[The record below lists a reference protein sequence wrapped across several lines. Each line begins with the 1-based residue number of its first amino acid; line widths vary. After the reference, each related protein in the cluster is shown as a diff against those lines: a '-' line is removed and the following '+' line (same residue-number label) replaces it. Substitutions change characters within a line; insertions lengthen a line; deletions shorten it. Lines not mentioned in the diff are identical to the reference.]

1 MTLRTFSRIAS
12 ISIVAVLCL
21 GLHPVYTAASHAR
34 IIRLSLVQGDVRIL
48 HDSKG
53 DPLANDK
60 APWERAELNLPIR
73 QHDVLATDNGR
84 AEVEFEN
91 GAMAFLNENSVLE
104 FFDLSLDDGS
114 LTTRLILRQ
123 GTGSFYVN
131 PAHDDYFSV
140 TGGDFTAAAAG
151 RTNFRMDNFDDG
163 STVAVIK
170 GQVSVVHKK
179 ENQLLEKGQSFTMSA
194 NGASSVS
201 GAPQGDDFDHWVSGR
216 EDSVVTATNAAMQY
230 SNTSSYVSGFG
241 DLYTYGGFY
250 PIAGMGYGWQPYGA
264 GIGWSPFDYGYGNWF
279 YGSQFGWSFIGSQ
292 PWGWLP
298 YHYGGWIFEPGIG
311 WLWTP
316 SGFRGGNV
324 PVKFHPATA
333 TFVRSGS
340 TVAMVPTHPQ
350 DSGSKTPLN
359 LAHVMPLTSASGAQ
373 AVSAGAGNNWKVVK
387 EVPAQTLVSHA
398 SPTTVPAR
406 SARTLDSTGASAQ
419 PKSSTITYDA
429 NEHRFVNS
437 NVNANSAA
445 STSSAATSSAMTSS
459 ATAARSSST
468 VTSATAVARSTT
480 VDRQVRSVPSAS
492 SRVAAPPP
500 APRSYAGA
508 RGGNFGGSSGAR
520 GASSA
525 MSTSSHATMSSASR
539 GSSGGGRAH

>member
-1 MTLRTFSRIAS
+1 MTLRIFSRIAS
-12 ISIVAVLCL
+12 ILIVAVLCF
-21 GLHPVYTAASHAR
+21 GLHPIYTAASHAR

-91 GAMAFLNENSVLE
+91 GAMAFINENSVLE

-114 LTTRLILRQ
+114 LTTRLVLRQ

-131 PAHDDYFSV
+131 PARADYFSV
-140 TGGDFTAAAAG
+140 TGADFTAEAAG
-151 RTNFRMDNFDDG
+151 RANFRMDNFDDG

-170 GQVSVVHKK
+170 GQVNVVHKK
-179 ENQLLEKGQSFTMSA
+179 DTKLLVKGQSLTISA
-194 NGASSVS
+194 DGVTANVGR
-201 GAPQGDDFDHWVSGR
+201 APDSDDFDRWVSGR

-250 PIAGMGYGWQPYGA
+250 PISGIGYGWQPYGV
-264 GIGWSPFDYGYGNWF
+264 GLGWSPFDYGNWSYGP
-279 YGSQFGWSFIGSQ
+279 QFGWFFIGSQ

-298 YHYGGWIFEPGIG
+298 YHYGGWFFQPGIG

-316 SGFRGGNV
+316 TGFRGGNV
-324 PVKFHPATA
+324 PVKFHPVTA

-340 TVAMVPTHPQ
+340 TVAMVPTHPL
-350 DSGSKTPLN
+350 DKGSKTPLN
-359 LAHVMPLTSASGAQ
+359 LAHVMPLTSTSSAPQ
-373 AVSAGAGNNWKVVK
+373 ASAGAKWKVVK
-387 EVPAQTLVSHA
+387 EAPAQALVSHA

-406 SARTLDSTGASAQ
+406 TTRTLSASGQTNGSIA
-419 PKSSTITYDA
+419 YDA
-429 NEHRFVNS
+429 KEHRFVNS
-437 NVNANSAA
+437 NVNASAA
-445 STSSAATSSAMTSS
+445 ATTSPAIAAKSPS
-459 ATAARSSST
+459 
-468 VTSATAVARSTT
+468 TSATPPVRSIA
-480 VDRQVRSVPSAS
+480 VDRQVRAVPTASSRAVAPSAASRVAAPSAS
-492 SRVAAPPP
+492 SRVASPPP
-500 APRSYAGA
+500 APRSYGSS
-508 RGGNFGGSSGAR
+508 RGGSEGGSIGRGTSSQMGTATRSSASVSR
-520 GASSA
+520 GAS
-525 MSTSSHATMSSASR
+525 
-539 GSSGGGRAH
+539 SSGGGRSH